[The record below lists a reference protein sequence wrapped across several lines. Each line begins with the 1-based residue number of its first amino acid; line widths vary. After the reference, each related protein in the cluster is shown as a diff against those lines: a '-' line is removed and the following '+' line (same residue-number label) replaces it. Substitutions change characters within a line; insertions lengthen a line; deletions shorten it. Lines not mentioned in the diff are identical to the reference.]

1 MDVEHLVALISEVNN
16 YMPCPLREEMLGPRK
31 RKNEVHVLNA
41 LANIL
46 VSRASAEIVAV
57 SIQLGNKS
65 KKIMIT
71 LPTNN
76 SMPDHICHH
85 AMDVWVSCKLFPM
98 NSEIFR

>member
-1 MDVEHLVALISEVNN
+1 MDIEHLIALISEVDD

-31 RKNEVHVLNA
+31 PENEVHVLNA

-46 VSRASAEIVAV
+46 LSRASAEIVAV
-57 SIQLGNKS
+57 SIQLENKS
-65 KKIMIT
+65 KKIMII

-85 AMDVWVSCKLFPM
+85 AMDVWVSCKLFPK
-98 NSEIFR
+98 NSEVSR